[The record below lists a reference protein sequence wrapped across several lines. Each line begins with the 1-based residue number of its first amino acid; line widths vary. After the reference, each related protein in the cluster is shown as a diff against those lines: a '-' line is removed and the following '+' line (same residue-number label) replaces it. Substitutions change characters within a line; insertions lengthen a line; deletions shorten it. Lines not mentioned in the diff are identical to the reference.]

1 MRWLSDHVEELI
13 GEADLDPDLEAPGGG
28 TVSVHEPDPC
38 CHNDSRIF
46 LAVWADGPRVITLEI
61 AGQAAQASDV
71 AEPASKLDAAGV
83 MTRIELASFGTVATG
98 LDHPEGVTVGPDGL
112 LYAGG
117 EAGQVYRIGAGGKS
131 RSSRRPEG
139 SCTE

>member
-1 MRWLSDHVEELI
+1 MALGPRRGAHRR
-13 GEADLDPDLEAPGGG
+13 ADLDPDLEAPGGG
-28 TVSVHEPDPC
+28 TVYVHEPDPC

-61 AGQAAQASDV
+61 AGEAAQASDV
-71 AEPASKLDAAGV
+71 AEPASKLDAAVV
-83 MTRIELASFGTVATG
+83 MTRIELASFGTVVTG

-112 LYAGG
+112 WRAERPGKSTG
-117 EAGQVYRIGAGGKS
+117 SAPAGKS